1 MSSVCVHGLG
11 YIGLPTAAML
21 ANYDHRVAGYDADP
35 DVRSQL
41 RNGDVHLDEPGLRAF
56 VTQARESGNLQIV
69 DEGVPASYHVIC
81 VPTPF
86 DHETKQAD
94 LEYVKSAGRTVTALL
109 QPGDTVVLES
119 TVPPG
124 TTTDVL
130 APILEESGLVAGA
143 DFSLVHCPE
152 TVLPGDIIA
161 ELRTND
167 RIIGGLTE
175 PSIDAAVQ
183 LYEPFVTGEISTVKD
198 PTVAEFVKLIQNTY
212 RDVNIALANEIAR
225 LAGSYEINSRTAI
238 ALANGHPRVDL
249 HQPGPG
255 VGGHCLPIDPW
266 FLDDGTDTLELIATA
281 RAVNDGM
288 SGYVIELLC
297 DALGSL
303 EGRQIAVLGAAYKGN
318 VDDTRNS
325 PGVKLARE
333 LHAQGNPGL
342 TVTVSDP
349 LVSDPTLALTDI
361 TTATTD
367 ADAIVLTADHDVFYD
382 LDPAALA
389 DRMRRPVIID
399 TKGMINRDEWGKA
412 GFDVRQI

>member
-1 MSSVCVHGLG
+1 MSEVCVHGLG

-21 ANYDHRVAGYDADP
+21 ANYDHRVAGYDANP
-35 DVRSQL
+35 DVRSRL
-41 RNGDVHLDEPGLRAF
+41 RDGDVHLDEPGLRAF
-56 VTQARESGNLQIV
+56 VTQARESGNLRIV

-94 LEYVKSAGRTVTALL
+94 LEYVESAGRAVAELIR
-109 QPGDTVVLES
+109 PGDTVVLES

-130 APILEESGLVAGA
+130 APILEESGFVAGS
-143 DFSLVHCPE
+143 DFGLVHCPE

-161 ELRTND
+161 ELRSND
-167 RIIGGLTE
+167 RIIGGLTQT
-175 PSIDAAVQ
+175 SIDAAVQ
-183 LYEPFVTGEISTVKD
+183 LYEPFVTGEISTVEN

-225 LAGSYEINSRTAI
+225 LAGTHEIDSRTAI
-238 ALANGHPRVDL
+238 KLANGHPRVEL

-266 FLDDGTDTLELIATA
+266 FLDDGTGTLNLIATA

-288 SGYVIELLC
+288 TGYAIELLC
-297 DALGSL
+297 DVLGSL
-303 EGRQIAVLGAAYKGN
+303 DGRRIAVLGAAYKGN

-333 LHAQGNPGL
+333 LHAQGDAET
-342 TVTVSDP
+342 TVAVADP
-349 LVSDPTLALTDI
+349 LVSDPTLALTDVE
-361 TTATTD
+361 TATTD
-367 ADAIVLTADHDVFYD
+367 ADAIVLTADHDVFKA
-382 LDPAALA
+382 LDPDVLA
-389 DRMRRPVIID
+389 DRMRRPVVVD
-399 TKGMINRDEWGKA
+399 TKAMIDADEWRAA
-412 GFDVRQI
+412 GFEVERI